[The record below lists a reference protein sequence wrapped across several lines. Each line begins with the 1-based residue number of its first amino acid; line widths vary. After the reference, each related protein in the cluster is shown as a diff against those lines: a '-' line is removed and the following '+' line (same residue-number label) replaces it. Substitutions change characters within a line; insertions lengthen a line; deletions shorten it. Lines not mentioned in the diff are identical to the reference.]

1 MWHMLQSTQ
10 PTSHPSGFLDTH
22 RVTHIINTLFSIPL
36 HCLLMLPLRSVIRPS
51 IPCLSGSHNCDL
63 YMTESCLL
71 YGSFW
76 YSFQLSLTWDLPLL
90 KCFVLTIQFLETPW
104 VASMSSKSTF
114 TPEKGPSVTQ
124 PTYDPNPPTVAAFS
138 PVNIAGASIASKQ
151 RSTIIVHKK
160 SPLLVATPPQITR
173 ALAYS
178 HPFLLPLNRLAGL
191 LTWSTDDPWAS
202 FLLVAGFWGTVL
214 YGSHVVRWAGPIIIV
229 TGLILGMYS
238 RRYSPL
244 SSTAQ
249 TGEKHEKGHKRDPSE
264 SSLRHHKSL
273 DEIVE
278 TLREFTTRCNVLLDP
293 LLRLTDFLSTQRTA
307 TSATT
312 RPALTTLFIRI
323 LLVTPLWVALTLPP
337 LHILTTRR
345 VILLFGTVALTWHS
359 RPARVSR
366 VILWRS
372 LTLRRFLS
380 FVTGLALT
388 AEDKPKTKVGSLAP
402 PLPPRIRTQAGVA
415 SDFAMKRRPDSS
427 GVRFTFILF
436 ENQRRWIGLGWTT
449 SLFAYERG
457 AWTDEHLNAAPTMD
471 DFELPHVQGG
481 HARWRWVEGSEWKVE
496 GGGSGTASPLKGA
509 KDSDGGGWIY
519 YDNKW
524 NDGKRDVDSWGRYTR
539 RRKWYRDAE
548 LVEVTASTEVT
559 PSPTPNSQNN
569 PDRVIHSE
577 AEDENKGPTSPGKV
591 EFKDEDSASGKAKK
605 KPWFGKKERRP
616 STGSS
621 DKKSSSSVRSDR
633 DGPDDD
639 HVDKWKIRERD
650 EGSRNV
656 YGLGEDA
663 VMGLS

>member
-1 MWHMLQSTQ
+1 M
-10 PTSHPSGFLDTH
+10 
-22 RVTHIINTLFSIPL
+22 
-36 HCLLMLPLRSVIRPS
+36 
-51 IPCLSGSHNCDL
+51 
-63 YMTESCLL
+63 
-71 YGSFW
+71 
-76 YSFQLSLTWDLPLL
+76 
-90 KCFVLTIQFLETPW
+90 
-104 VASMSSKSTF
+104 
-114 TPEKGPSVTQ
+114 
-124 PTYDPNPPTVAAFS
+124 
-138 PVNIAGASIASKQ
+138 
-151 RSTIIVHKK
+151 HKK

-178 HPFLLPLNRLAGL
+178 HPFLLPLNKLAGL
-191 LTWSTDDPWAS
+191 LTWSTDDPWES
-202 FLLVAGFWGTVL
+202 FLLVAAFWAVVI
-214 YGSHVVRWAGPIIIV
+214 YGSYVVKWAGPIVIV
-229 TGLILGMYS
+229 ACLILGMYS

-264 SSLRHHKSL
+264 TSLRHHKSL

-278 TLREFTTRCNVLLDP
+278 TLREFTTRCNLLLDP
-293 LLRLTDFLSTQRTA
+293 FLRLTDFLSTQRTA

-323 LLVTPLWVALTLPP
+323 LLVTPLWIALTLPR

-345 VILLFGTVALTWHS
+345 VVLLFGTVVLTWHS

-372 LTLRRFLS
+372 LTLRRFFSL
-380 FVTGLALT
+380 VTGLALST
-388 AEDKPKTKVGSLAP
+388 EKESKGKAGLLAP
-402 PLPPRIRTQAGVA
+402 PLPPRKRSQAGVA

-457 AWTDEHLNAAPTMD
+457 PWTDEHLNPAPTKD
-471 DFELPHVQGG
+471 DFSLPHVEGG
-481 HARWRWVEGSEWKVE
+481 HARWRWVEGSQWKIE
-496 GGGSGTASPLKGA
+496 GGNSSAASPMKGA
-509 KDSDGGGWIY
+509 AANDGGGWIY

-548 LVEVTASTEVT
+548 LVEVTPSTEVT
-559 PSPTPNSQNN
+559 PSPTPNPQTN
-569 PDRVIHSE
+569 PDQAVQSE
-577 AEDENKGPTSPGKV
+577 AEDEGQVQGGKS
-591 EFKDEDSASGKAKK
+591 EAPDEDSVSVKAKK
-605 KPWFGKKERRP
+605 KGWFGKRDRRP
-616 STGSS
+616 SNDSS
-621 DKKSSSSVRSDR
+621 DKKSSLSVRSDR
-633 DGPDDD
+633 DGPEED
-639 HVDKWKIRERD
+639 HVDRWRSKERD